1 MPARRH
7 PHGSRLFD
15 RGALESWSASARG
28 QRVQALES
36 AELRRLLPDIFG
48 RHVLQIG
55 SWLGGRAL
63 LDGAET
69 LHRAVL
75 GTAMDLDAAAVI
87 DPEHLPLPARSVDAV
102 ILPHTI
108 EFCESPHNVLRETAR
123 VLNDR
128 GRLFLLGFS
137 PWGGIA
143 WRERLGL
150 RVRGF
155 PAGARFYGANRV
167 GDWLQLLDFDITDV
181 RRFGSGF
188 PWLAPRSSTHPWT
201 PGDLLSPFAES
212 YLVVARRRVL
222 PINLVG
228 KTQRAQ
234 VKPLVGVAAPAAASV
249 QRNGIDDPSPAP

>member
-1 MPARRH
+1 MTAPRH
-7 PHGSRLFD
+7 PSGTRLFD
-15 RGALESWSASARG
+15 RGALESWSSSAQG
-28 QRVQALES
+28 QRLLALES
-36 AELRRLLPDIFG
+36 IELKRLLPDIFG

-55 SWLGGRAL
+55 SWLGGNAL

-75 GTAMDLDAAAVI
+75 GTAMGGSTAAVI

-108 EFCESPHNVLRETAR
+108 EFSDSPHNVLREAAR

-137 PWGGIA
+137 PWGWPA
-143 WRERLGL
+143 WRGRLGL
-150 RVRGF
+150 SPRNF
-155 PAGARFYGANRV
+155 PAGGRFYGANRV
-167 GDWLQLLDFDITDV
+167 GDWLQLLDFDIADV
-181 RRFGSGF
+181 RRFGGGF
-188 PWLAPRSSTHPWT
+188 PWLAPRSNTHPWT
-201 PGDLLSPFAES
+201 LGDLLAPLAEN
-212 YLVVARRRVL
+212 YLIVARRRVL

-234 VKPLVGVAAPAAASV
+234 IKPLVGVPAPAAASV
-249 QRNGIDDPSPAP
+249 QRNGIDEPKPTS